1 MGTPPALARVRAAEK
16 IGRMIQPE
24 SQAIPA
30 TAASPLPNL
39 APTIVG
45 HIVIAPPDW
54 QPVPPDLI
62 TIAEA
67 SRRYGISRYT
77 IYRWIETGL
86 IRAWGRRTHIH
97 VSAAELMPPYQPTR
111 PGAMLRTY
119 RRGQRRAKHE
129 AKAAAQTVDAG
140 HRSHGGAPPGPAGE
154 IPTAPPV
161 SPDSDGLP
169 VPGQS

>member
-1 MGTPPALARVRAAEK
+1 MGTPPALARVRAAKK

-30 TAASPLPNL
+30 TAAPLPNL

-111 PGAMLRTY
+111 PGAMLSSYY
-119 RRGQRRAKHE
+119 RGRRRAR
-129 AKAAAQTVDAG
+129 AAARAEALTRSGAHCDSSDAVG
-140 HRSHGGAPPGPAGE
+140 HDAPETSPD
-154 IPTAPPV
+154 PPV